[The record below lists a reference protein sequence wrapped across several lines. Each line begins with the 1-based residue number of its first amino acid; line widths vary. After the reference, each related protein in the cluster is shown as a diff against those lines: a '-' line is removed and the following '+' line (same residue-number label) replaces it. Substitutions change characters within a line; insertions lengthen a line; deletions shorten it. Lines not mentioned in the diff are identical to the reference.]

1 MNERGRAA
9 AGASA
14 EALVAEE
21 SPLTFWTADACK
33 CIGRESW
40 LWNRNE
46 TVAEK
51 CDELERARSFA
62 HGWNGE
68 SPRVQAEIGQ
78 KGSPDLPEYGA

>member
-9 AGASA
+9 AGGN
-14 EALVAEE
+14 AEE

-40 LWNRNE
+40 LWNRND
-46 TVAEK
+46 TAAQK
-51 CDELERARSFA
+51 CDDSERMRSCVC
-62 HGWNGE
+62 GWNGE